1 MKLLLPLLL
10 LTAPAWCEVIVVP
23 KDARLIRYLQRGS
36 ATDDTAP
43 RVRTPRGLAFGEPVC
58 EPDTVPSPRCA
69 FSHAFTD
76 GDEQSDLEDFRRRI
90 AIAAVA
96 QKVLTGTE
104 TAQQRRAKLA
114 AFGAIL
120 PKLPDDWRFPQPIQ

>member
-1 MKLLLPLLL
+1 MRTLLL
-10 LTAPAWCEVIVVP
+10 LTLLAPLSAEVIVIP
-23 KDARLIRYLQRGS
+23 KDSRLVNYLQRGS
-36 ATDDTAP
+36 ATDTKAA
-43 RVRTPRGLAFGEPVC
+43 RILTPRGLAFGEPTC
-58 EPDTVPSPRCA
+58 EPDTVPNPRCA
-69 FSHAFTD
+69 FSHSFTD

-104 TAQQRRAKLA
+104 TAAQRRAKLA

-120 PKLPDDWRFPQPIQ
+120 TALPDDWRYPTVGQ